1 MFKFLKKLFGSK
13 LTPPPPVAQQFVRAE
28 LVRVPGVLPRS
39 LQEVS
44 LWHGRRGTRLP
55 PAAVVYLGTQVCSL
69 LNHATKPLTALNH
82 QDVRFTPGGAVFIAA
97 AHPFGRDLNDGASR
111 GSLWHMSPEQ
121 IRGYPVDARS
131 DVFNVATVLAELLR
145 GTRLFVGDSDI
156 QILERVLHAQVPPR
170 PDFVAPE
177 LDAVLLRALR
187 AYPAARTQSL
197 SELRTELLPFLDGF
211 DADRWLTVL
220 SEVPGVSP
228 PALPPTP
235 VLVVGEDATSRLV
248 FADSLEEDGRL
259 EEANWLRVELRV
271 REAKGLELEQTL
283 TALRALSERVGPAFM
298 ATVSRAAVEGCPVRF
313 GFKCPMTW
321 DAMAHTAKVDVR
333 HCTGCRQDVQFCTT
347 LEQAQGVA
355 RQGGCVALA
364 PSVVRAAN
372 DLDPTPA
379 AGTYLGRLA

>member
-1 MFKFLKKLFGSK
+1 
-13 LTPPPPVAQQFVRAE
+13 
-28 LVRVPGVLPRS
+28 
-39 LQEVS
+39 
-44 LWHGRRGTRLP
+44 
-55 PAAVVYLGTQVCSL
+55 L

-82 QDVRFTPGGAVFIAA
+82 QDVRFTPEGAVFIAA

-111 GSLWHMSPEQ
+111 GSHWHMSPEQ

-145 GTRLFVGDSDI
+145 GTRLFVGDSDF
-156 QILERVLHAQVPPR
+156 QVLERVFHAQVPPR

-187 AYPAARTQSL
+187 ADPAARTQSL

-211 DADRWLTVL
+211 DADRWLAVL

-228 PALPPTP
+228 PSLPPTP

-248 FADSLEEDGRL
+248 FADALEENGRL

-271 REAKGLELEQTL
+271 RGAKGLELEQTL

-364 PSVVRAAN
+364 PSVVRTEN

-379 AGTYLGRLA
+379 PGTYVGRLA